1 MNRTLIFI
9 ALTLSG
15 TFAASCVQTSFFLQP
30 GYCSGAENGDAF
42 CGEQYPDGS
51 KPYCR
56 TGTDACNAE
65 PEPGFDGCVAERPED
80 ECYSPCGQGNTLAD
94 DASCLD
100 EETTVADGSGSSGSS
115 GETENPSTTVDPDTG
130 SSTEEPTTTG
140 PSGCMS
146 DEECMEADAPF
157 CDPEGNCVACDGMP
171 EPDVACEGADALTP
185 VCEAGACVQCTAE
198 NPAACEGTTPVC
210 GVGNTCE
217 GCTEHAQCPESACH
231 LDGADTGACFDAAD
245 VQMVAN
251 TTALETALG
260 GVSANDDV
268 VLVLTG
274 SDYSGLSVDLVASAE
289 VAILGDGSQT
299 LSGSSSGA
307 FFGSGGSSLVY
318 LAGMTIAGNV
328 SGDGLSCS
336 GAAVWLDD
344 AEVRNNAQVGLDVS
358 GGCEAHLR
366 RTVVR
371 ANSEGGIDQT
381 GGALSLVNSVVA
393 LNGSL
398 AATFGGLR
406 LDSVEVQVTYS
417 DVVGNQSGTGS
428 RSSIF
433 CVGGGGGEVRNT
445 IAAGPGGS
453 TISGCAAL
461 SFETN
466 AVDTSGLGATN
477 TSVGMYDNG
486 WFSNPG
492 AGDFT
497 LTASGET
504 EFMDI
509 AQWVE
514 GDPLFDFEGDAIP
527 TDVPSFPGYDQP

>member
-56 TGTDACNAE
+56 TGTDACNAD

-100 EETTVADGSGSSGSS
+100 DETTVADGSESTGSS

-198 NPAACEGTTPVC
+198 NPAACEGTMPIC

-299 LSGSSSGA
+299 LSGNRPGGLVA
-307 FFGSGGSSLVY
+307 TGGSSIVY
-318 LAGMTIAGNV
+318 FAGVSVQSNG

-336 GAAVWLDD
+336 GSAVWLDD

-371 ANSEGGIDQT
+371 ANSGGGITAD
-381 GGALSLVNSVVA
+381 GGVTSLSLENSVVA
-393 LNGSL
+393 DNVG
-398 AATFGGLR
+398 AT
-406 LDSVEVQVTYS
+406 
-417 DVVGNQSGTGS
+417 
-428 RSSIF
+428 
-433 CVGGGGGEVRNT
+433 
-445 IAAGPGGS
+445 AGPGVRVLGAELSMTYSVVVSNGTFANPDNLECLSGAGGSVRNSIISGPSGNSIVTCNALTFSSSAVDATGLGGS
-453 TISGCAAL
+453 TV
-461 SFETN
+461 N
-466 AVDTSGLGATN
+466 VGA
-477 TSVGMYDNG
+477 YDST
-486 WFSNPG
+486 WFSPADG
-492 AGDFT
+492 LYT

-514 GDPLFDFEGDAIP
+514 GDPLFDFEGDVIP